1 MAKFVLIYRGGQM
14 GETPA
19 EQEAQMAK
27 WGAWFG
33 SLGSSIQD
41 MGAPFGESISVGS
54 AANDRLSGYSIVEVG
69 SLPDAEHAASTC
81 PVIDSGGSVDVYEC
95 LEM

>member
-19 EQEAQMAK
+19 EQEALMAK

-33 SLGSSIQD
+33 TLGAAVCD
-41 MGAPFGESISVGS
+41 MGAPFGASVTVG
-54 AANDRLSGYSIVEVG
+54 AAG
-69 SLPDAEHAASTC
+69 T
-81 PVIDSGGSVDVYEC
+81 IDSPATRSSRSVRSPKPSA
-95 LEM
+95 LRRRAR